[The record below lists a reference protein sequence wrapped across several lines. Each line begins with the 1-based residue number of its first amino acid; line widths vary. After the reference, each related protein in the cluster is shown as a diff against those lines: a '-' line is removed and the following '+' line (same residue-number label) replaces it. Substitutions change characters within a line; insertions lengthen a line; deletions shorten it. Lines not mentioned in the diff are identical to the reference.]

1 MRPGQLPVDYV
12 VQAVLAILGAVG
24 LLALVLSGFLVVNTI
39 SAVLTQQTT
48 QIGVMKA
55 FGARNGQLV
64 PMYLGMV
71 LLYGLAGPASC
82 PTAGHGERILLDQAD
97 RRLPEL

>member
-55 FGARNGQLV
+55 FGAQW
-64 PMYLGMV
+64 PT
-71 LLYGLAGPASC
+71 C
-82 PTAGHGERILLDQAD
+82 PHVFGHGAALWACW
-97 RRLPEL
+97 PG